1 LPGQRE
7 MVANYRCNEMKEEAV
22 ALVKEPLEQ
31 LTEQCSKKLME
42 SFGEQCEEL
51 LNKAMSHY

>member
-1 LPGQRE
+1 